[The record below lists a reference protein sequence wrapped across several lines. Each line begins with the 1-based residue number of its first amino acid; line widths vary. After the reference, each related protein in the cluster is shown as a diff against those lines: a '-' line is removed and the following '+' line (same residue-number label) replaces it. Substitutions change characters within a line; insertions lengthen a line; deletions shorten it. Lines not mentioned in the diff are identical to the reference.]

1 MNRRNMLPKRLKL
14 QKGTKQ
20 ILQLKN
26 SINEMNNALESTG
39 SGTDHIEKRI
49 NGRNLEVIQIDKE
62 RKLRFKK

>member
-1 MNRRNMLPKRLKL
+1 MNRRTMLPKRLKL
-14 QKGTKQ
+14 QKGRKQ

-26 SINEMNNALESTG
+26 SINEMNNALEGTG

-49 NGRNLEVIQIDKE
+49 NDRNPEIIQIDKE